1 MDEIRFEAGAYDPA
15 RVNEVMREA
24 RRMRNEVI
32 VDLVKALFDGR
43 LATRL
48 FGPSTDRNH
57 DLPGGT
63 AAHH

>member
-1 MDEIRFEAGAYDPA
+1 MNEIRYEVAAYDPA
-15 RVNEVMREA
+15 LREA

-48 FGPSTDRNH
+48 FGPSTDRTH
-57 DLPGGT
+57 DLPRGT
-63 AAHH
+63 TAHH